1 MFTLSRLR
9 NFGVMAHV
17 DAGKTTLSE
26 RILFL
31 SGRTHRIGEVHNG
44 ASQLDHLPQERDR
57 GITITAAATTCTWN
71 EHTLNLIDTPGHVDF
86 TVEVQRSLR
95 VLDGAVAVF
104 DAVAGVEPQSEMVWR
119 QADAHQVARLCF
131 INKMDR
137 PGANFDA
144 CVEEIRTRL
153 GANALAVQIPFMQDE
168 RIVGVIDLVD
178 WQLLVWPDRED
189 IAKVVVH
196 TIPLS
201 VLAIATQARARLV
214 ESVAGEDETLF
225 AVWSTDSNVSAA
237 DLRAALRR
245 LVVSGR
251 ATAVLCGSALANVGM
266 QPLLDAVVY
275 YLPSPLDV
283 AAVEAAVVSEPST
296 LWACLPTPEASLVAL
311 AFKVTHRRQGKAT
324 WVRVYSGTLETGAR
338 VLNASTGLV
347 ERVTKLTRLHADRG
361 EDVVAAFPGD
371 IVAVVGLN
379 SATTG
384 NTICAPTNPVLL
396 ETLEFPEPV
405 MAMSIEPCSN
415 IDQDKLSAAL
425 HRLADEDPTFH
436 VRVDVETGETIIA
449 GMGELHLEVLVDR
462 LETDHG
468 VRVQTGSPKVAYR
481 ETITRAVR
489 GHVYR
494 HIKQSGGPGQFA
506 HVVIDLEPTDANS
519 LADHALGELDF
530 VDRTTGGAV
539 PASFAAATAVGARE
553 AITNGPVAGYPL
565 VGCRLTLVDGATHPK
580 DSSEQAFRAAGAA
593 ALREAAQLGGPVVLE
608 PVMRVIV
615 STPESHLGS
624 VLGVI
629 GSRRGSV
636 AGVDDH
642 HNAKHVMALVPL
654 AELFGFTGE
663 LRSVSQGRASATM
676 MLDRYQRIQ

>member
-44 ASQLDHLPQERDR
+44 AAVLDHLPQERDR
-57 GITITAAATTCTWN
+57 GITITAAATTCMWN

-119 QADAHQVARLCF
+119 QADEHHVARLCF

-137 PGANFDA
+137 PGADFDA

-153 GANALAVQIPFMQDE
+153 GANALAVQVPYFEDE
-168 RIVGVIDLVD
+168 RFIGVIDLVD
-178 WQLLVWPDRED
+178 GQLLVWPDRDD
-189 IAKVVVH
+189 IAKIIVH
-196 TIPLS
+196 TIPES
-201 VLAIATQARARLV
+201 VVATAAKVRAELV
-214 ESVAGEDETLF
+214 EQAASDDEVLF
-225 AVWSTDSNVSAA
+225 TAWSTDEGVSAM
-237 DLRAALRR
+237 DLRSALRR
-245 LVVSGR
+245 LVVSQR
-251 ATAVLCGSALANVGM
+251 ATLVFCGSALANIGI
-266 QPLLDAVVY
+266 QPLVDAVVH

-283 AAVEAAVVSEPST
+283 PVVEAVKVGEPET
-296 LWACLPTPEASLVAL
+296 KWACQPSPESPMVAL

-338 VLNASTGLV
+338 VLNASTGVV

-361 EDVVAAFPGD
+361 EDVVAAYPGD
-371 IVAVVGLN
+371 IVAVVGLA
-379 SATTG
+379 SASTG
-384 NTICAPTNPVLL
+384 QTICAQTNPVLL
-396 ETLEFPEPV
+396 ESLEFPEPV

-415 IDQDKLSAAL
+415 VDQDKLSVAL

-436 VRVDVETGETIIA
+436 VRVDAETGETIIA

-462 LETDHG
+462 LDTDHG
-468 VRVQTGSPKVAYR
+468 VKVQTGNPKVAYR
-481 ETITRAVR
+481 ETITQAVR
-489 GHVYR
+489 GHIYR

-506 HVVIDLEPTDANS
+506 HVVVDLEPIEALS
-519 LADHALGELDF
+519 VADYALGQLDF

-539 PASFAAATAVGARE
+539 PASFAAATSIGARN
-553 AITNGPVAGYPL
+553 ATMSGPVSGYPL
-565 VGCRLTLVDGATHPK
+565 VGCRLTLIDGATHPK

-593 ALREAAQLGGPVVLE
+593 ALREAALLASPVVLE
-608 PVMRVIV
+608 PVMRVTV
-615 STPESHLGS
+615 RTPESHLGS

-629 GSRRGSV
+629 GSRRGNVV
-636 AGVDDH
+636 AVDDH
-642 HNAKHVMALVPL
+642 HHEKLVTALVPL
-654 AELFGFTGE
+654 AELFGSTGE
-663 LRSVSQGRASATM
+663 FRSVSQGRASATM
-676 MLDRYQRIQ
+676 TLDRYQAI